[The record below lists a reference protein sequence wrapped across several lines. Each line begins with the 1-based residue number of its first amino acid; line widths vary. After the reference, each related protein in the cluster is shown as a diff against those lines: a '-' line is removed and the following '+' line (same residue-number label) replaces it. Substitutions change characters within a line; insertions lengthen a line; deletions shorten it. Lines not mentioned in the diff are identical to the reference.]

1 MAGLPH
7 KTWKW
12 SDARSLL
19 SYGMEN
25 YEKTDLYERCQKTE
39 PLPVKVDGGICWGE
53 QPQDHVLAREDLR
66 SEEKHVYA
74 LVKKEEKQEKKV
86 FLPKQLQAPVKEG
99 QKIGRVC
106 YYVEGELLREIPL
119 YSDRQITKMTFWGTL
134 EHIFG
139 LWVHKC

>member
-1 MAGLPH
+1 M
-7 KTWKW
+7 
-12 SDARSLL
+12 
-19 SYGMEN
+19 
-25 YEKTDLYERCQKTE
+25 
-39 PLPVKVDGGICWGE
+39 
-53 QPQDHVLAREDLR
+53 
-66 SEEKHVYA
+66 
-74 LVKKEEKQEKKV
+74 

>member
-1 MAGLPH
+1 MIPGEPIEICAGLLYGPVWG
-7 KTWKW
+7 TL
-12 SDARSLL
+12 SCMLGILMGSL
-19 SYGMEN
+19 
-25 YEKTDLYERCQKTE
+25 
-39 PLPVKVDGGICWGE
+39 I
-53 QPQDHVLAREDLR
+53 
-66 SEEKHVYA
+66 VYA

>member
-1 MAGLPH
+1 MPEAFFPME
-7 KTWKW
+7 WK
-12 SDARSLL
+12 
-19 SYGMEN
+19 N

-39 PLPVKVDGGICWGE
+39 PLPVKADGGICWGE

-119 YSDRQITKMTFWGTL
+119 YSDRQITKMTFGNAGTYFWSVGPQVL
-134 EHIFG
+134 KFSYE
-139 LWVHKC
+139 LV

>member
-1 MAGLPH
+1 M
-7 KTWKW
+7 
-12 SDARSLL
+12 
-19 SYGMEN
+19 
-25 YEKTDLYERCQKTE
+25 
-39 PLPVKVDGGICWGE
+39 
-53 QPQDHVLAREDLR
+53 LAREDLR

-139 LWVHKC
+139 RKLRLRSVARSSPPRN

>member
-1 MAGLPH
+1 M
-7 KTWKW
+7 
-12 SDARSLL
+12 
-19 SYGMEN
+19 
-25 YEKTDLYERCQKTE
+25 
-39 PLPVKVDGGICWGE
+39 GGICWGE